1 MPMSP
6 GFWLQYL
13 LALVVVALMLG
24 GLYAVARGLARG
36 RVLAS
41 TDRRL
46 VAVLESTVLSQHSAV
61 HVIKAGTKYLL
72 VGASNGGGVTTL
84 GELPAEEVETWLADQ
99 RSLFSAQRASFSDA
113 LRYLRGKR

>member
-1 MPMSP
+1 MSP
-6 GFWLQYL
+6 GFWLQYAFAL
-13 LALVVVALMLG
+13 LVVALMLG

-41 TDRRL
+41 SDRRL

-72 VGASNGGGVTTL
+72 VGATNNGGVTTL
-84 GELPAEEVETWLADQ
+84 GELPADEVETWLAAQ
-99 RSLFSAQRASFSDA
+99 RNLLSAQRASLADA
-113 LRYLRGKR
+113 FKYLRGKQ